1 MRQAT
6 RVKLWG
12 VKACLTRF
20 QGFAPVLSDGHRD
33 TTPSPVLRPPSSEVT
48 AGRPPSGE
56 QPPERS
62 SRWLDEDP
70 PHFPSEPPVAGEEAS
85 EPRRKLLYGPR
96 GSAFT
101 MQ

>member
-20 QGFAPVLSDGHRD
+20 QGFAPMLSDGHRD

-62 SRWLDEDP
+62 SRLDEDP

-85 EPRRKLLYGPR
+85 EPRRKLLHGPR